1 MRAIITIFSTLFW
14 SCPQVSL
21 AASPLFEQRL
31 GELTRRIGQV
41 EAKLEKTTGWLR
53 KAGESD
59 VEVAKMFAGY
69 IRWELANPEYTMNA
83 LDGDRRHQR
92 RPFTKQDR
100 QQRYREHIDYE
111 LSSSMRV
118 LDNAEARLK
127 QNKDWPA
134 VRAIDWTQMKYEDGR
149 FRTEGEVVYPA
160 GFNMLSRKF
169 VDVEKFPSWKEK
181 DESLRQEFLRKMNR
195 LGVSV
200 IAGGINPASLI
211 KSDGSIDDVAL
222 KRVVDHHKREG
233 EFGSKVSVLM
243 HWGGNREVLDA
254 LYPGIMDYRANG
266 VYLDIDHPGV
276 PELISKTL
284 AGLLPKMRDLDIL
297 AWDMANEPF
306 FDLEDW
312 SPHSLA
318 KYQAWLRQQHG
329 DIGNLNHLWRANY
342 KSYDDIPMPGGH
354 TLELCNP
361 AERYDRLI
369 FHHKRVTDFFGLVA
383 DEVRKHIPDA
393 PIHIKVQDNN
403 SLGPR
408 PFAVADGMDREGMN
422 RYVTMHGLDTR
433 PLPVTE
439 PRMAADGY
447 DEKLYAFHWLGQSFL
462 YDYLGSLQPKRPIVD
477 FEYHSMS
484 INAIR
489 VPRIPDGHSRATLFL
504 AHLHGLIGN
513 KMWYWQRR
521 YGPGDP
527 FPEEYFR
534 LWFYGSL
541 STQPLMA
548 AEYFHTMREL
558 NTFAPQVDALA
569 SVHARPV
576 RILVS
581 EASYIHNPEHIAAL
595 HRVYE
600 GLCFHGLPIGFV
612 TEKSLM
618 DHGLP
623 EDCELLF
630 MAEVS
635 HLHEDAVQKLRGL
648 QGRVRMLRYGDSNLR
663 YGARGEVLARDQVAA
678 LNGIRR
684 IAPTDAINLSKE
696 FEEVLSE
703 HTGKL
708 EVQIAAA
715 GKDHAFGVMQR
726 QVQHDAKTILMLVNV
741 SAQPQQLKLKNREG
755 KPVKAYDLLNR
766 EEIESGRLEMALRQ
780 VRLLEI
786 SGKN

>member
-1 MRAIITIFSTLFW
+1 MRGIITTFLTLPW
-14 SCPQVSL
+14 LCAQVSCAQ
-21 AASPLFEQRL
+21 AASFEQRL
-31 GELTRRIGQV
+31 GELTQRIEQV
-41 EAKLEKTTGWLR
+41 EAKLEGVAGWLR
-53 KAGESD
+53 EASETD
-59 VEVAKMFAGY
+59 LEVAKMFAGY
-69 IRWELANPEYTMNA
+69 IRWELANPEFTKKA
-83 LDGDRRHQR
+83 LDGDRRHQK
-92 RPFTKQDR
+92 RPFTKLDT

-111 LSSSMRV
+111 LSSCMRI
-118 LDNAEARLK
+118 LDNAEARLR
-127 QNKDWPA
+127 QNKHWPE

-149 FRTEGEVVYPA
+149 FRSEGEVVYPA

-169 VDVEKFPSWKEK
+169 VDVKKFPNWKDRDEK
-181 DESLRQEFLRKMNR
+181 LRQDFLRQMNR
-195 LGVSV
+195 LGVSIV
-200 IAGGINPASLI
+200 AGGINPTSLI
-211 KSDGSIDDVAL
+211 KSDGSIDEAAL
-222 KRVVDHHKREG
+222 DRVVAHHKGEG
-233 EFGSKVSVLM
+233 AFGSKVSVLM

-276 PELISKTL
+276 PELVSKTL

-318 KYQAWLRQQHG
+318 KYRAWLRQQHG
-329 DIGNLNHLWRANY
+329 DIGNLNNLWRTNY
-342 KSYDDIPMPGGH
+342 KSYDDIPMPADRP
-354 TLELCNP
+354 LEQCSP
-361 AERYDRLI
+361 AERYDRLT

-383 DEVRKHIPDA
+383 AEIRKHIPDA

-408 PFAVADGMDREGMN
+408 PFAVEDGMDREGMN

-489 VPRIPDGHSRATLFL
+489 VAQIAEGHSRATLWL

-513 KMWYWQRR
+513 KLWYWQRR

-534 LWFYGSL
+534 LWFYGSV
-541 STQPLMA
+541 SCQPAMA
-548 AEYFHTMREL
+548 AEYLHTMREL

-569 SVHARPV
+569 SVKQRPV

-581 EASYIHNPEHIAAL
+581 DSSYIHNPAHIAAL

-600 GLCFHGLPIGFV
+600 GLCFHGIPIGFV
-612 TEKSLM
+612 TEDSLINGGVPK
-618 DHGLP
+618 DCKLLILP
-623 EDCELLF
+623 
-630 MAEVS
+630 EVS
-635 HLHEDAVQKLRGL
+635 HLNSSALQALNASIPDIRVLAYGEQGPRFNTYGQKLSTK
-648 QGRVRMLRYGDSNLR
+648 QTNLLNTV
-663 YGARGEVLARDQVAA
+663 ARIPL
-678 LNGIRR
+678 
-684 IAPTDAINLSKE
+684 TDAAS
-696 FEEVLSE
+696 LSE
-703 HTGKL
+703 YFVEILSGLTGEL
-708 EVQIAAA
+708 EVQVTAE
-715 GKDHAFGVMQR
+715 GSDHAFGVMQR
-726 QVQHDAKTILMLVNV
+726 QVALDGKTLLMLVNV
-741 SAQPQQLKLKNREG
+741 SSAPQQLEIRDKDGRGL
-755 KPVKAYDLLNR
+755 KAYDLLNR
-766 EEIESGRLEMALRQ
+766 EQLAGGRLKMALRQ

-786 SGKN
+786 SEKN